1 MVQFGVQSSSA
12 APAASAAAAAASSS
26 LNIRTCS
33 SQLHSKQSHST
44 AFHLPSLPLN
54 PFRNTFMGVL
64 LSRFWAKLSGAKE
77 VMVVTRWLSIAP
89 DSSLG
94 SRAYSRPGQCGKDH
108 HPLSL
113 ALWRGSFMHSHIHT
127 TLHHTHPSFIFA
139 GGHDHPHHRIQR
151 RNTNTQK
158 LTISSPSQ
166 LYI

>member
-1 MVQFGVQSSSA
+1 MVLRAAATSSSFEIGTLA
-12 APAASAAAAAASSS
+12 IS
-26 LNIRTCS
+26 
-33 SQLHSKQSHST
+33 LHSNSQPT
-44 AFHLPSLPLN
+44 AFHLYSRPLN

-77 VMVVTRWLSIAP
+77 VMVVTRSLSIVP

-94 SRAYSRPGQCGKDH
+94 PRAYSWPGQCGKDH

-113 ALWRGSFMHSHIHT
+113 ALWRGSFLHSHIHT

-158 LTISSPSQ
+158 LAISSPSQ
-166 LYI
+166 LYICSNELFALK